1 MEYKNYNSAGPHTV
15 ITAGGQTGGKIS
27 KILISN
33 NSINPAV
40 VSLFLDD
47 TSVSPSVDYYFF
59 KAHKIPP
66 YTSMVFSDCLAFDY
80 VKYHLK
86 LINSGTSP
94 DLTVMIK

>member
-1 MEYKNYNSAGPHTV
+1 MEYKNFNSAGPHDL

-27 KILISN
+27 RVLVSN

-40 VSLFLDD
+40 VSLYLVDL
-47 TSVSPSVDYYFF
+47 SVSPGVDYYFF

-80 VKYHLK
+80 VKYSLR
-86 LINSGTSP
+86 LLNSGTSP
-94 DLTVMIK
+94 DLTVIIK

>member
-1 MEYKNYNSAGPHTV
+1 MEYKNYNAAGPHDL
-15 ITAGGQTGGKIS
+15 IAAGGQTGGKIS
-27 KILISN
+27 RVFISN
-33 NSINPAV
+33 NSANPAV
-40 VSLFLDD
+40 VSLYL
-47 TSVSPSVDYYFF
+47 SGVSPSVDYYFF

-80 VKYHLK
+80 VKYSLK